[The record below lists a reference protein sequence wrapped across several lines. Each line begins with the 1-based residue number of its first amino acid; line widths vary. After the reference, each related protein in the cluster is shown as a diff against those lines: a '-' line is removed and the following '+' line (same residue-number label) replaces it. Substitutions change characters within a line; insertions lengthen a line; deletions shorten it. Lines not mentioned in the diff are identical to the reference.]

1 MIVQQSSKFHSL
13 IHYIGWPLAVL
24 LIWDV
29 AVTVAYVTLHQTSG
43 LDFPSLPVTLAGS
56 ALVLFLSLRNNA
68 AYARWWEARTLWGA
82 IVNSSRSF
90 ARQASTLIGGEDDVA
105 TDRPDA
111 NGGAGNVRAASE
123 GAIASQRLR
132 RYLVIRQ
139 IAYVGALRYH
149 LLKQRPADMLD
160 ALDAHEREALSDHAN
175 VPNAILMRNAHDM
188 AQACKDG
195 ALGSYERVMIE
206 QTLVELSNAQG
217 GLERI
222 RNTPLPKQYAQYPR
236 LFVTAFCVLMPLG
249 LVDSL
254 LIYTPIAST
263 LVGFMLMT
271 MEKMGRDL
279 QDPFSNNEH
288 DVPMASICRT
298 IQIDLLQCIGEKA
311 PSPATSVAG
320 VLW

>member
-29 AVTVAYVTLHQTSG
+29 AVTVGYVTLHATRG

-90 ARQASTLIGGEDDVA
+90 ARQASTLIGDDSGREGS
-105 TDRPDA
+105 T
-111 NGGAGNVRAASE
+111 ASH
-123 GAIASQRLR
+123 RLR

-149 LLKQRPADMLD
+149 LLKQRPANMLE
-160 ALDAHEREALSDHAN
+160 ALDAHERAALSEHAN

-188 AQACKDG
+188 AQACRDG
-195 ALGSYERVMIE
+195 SLGTYERVMIE
-206 QTLVELSNAQG
+206 QTLVDLSNAQG

-222 RNTPLPKQYAQYPR
+222 RNTPLPKQYGQYP
-236 LFVTAFCVLMPLG
+236 
-249 LVDSL
+249 
-254 LIYTPIAST
+254 
-263 LVGFMLMT
+263 
-271 MEKMGRDL
+271 
-279 QDPFSNNEH
+279 
-288 DVPMASICRT
+288 
-298 IQIDLLQCIGEKA
+298 
-311 PSPATSVAG
+311 
-320 VLW
+320 

>member
-1 MIVQQSSKFHSL
+1 MIVQQSSKFRSL

-29 AVTVAYVTLHQTSG
+29 AVTAGYVTLHATTG

-68 AYARWWEARTLWGA
+68 AYGRWWEARTLWGA

-90 ARQASTLIGGEDDVA
+90 ARQASTLIGDLEEGKDEGKQGDDIQLRGM
-105 TDRPDA
+105 T
-111 NGGAGNVRAASE
+111 ASHN
-123 GAIASQRLR
+123 LR

-139 IAYVGALRYH
+139 IAYVGALRNH
-149 LLKQRPADMLD
+149 LLKERPANMLETLD
-160 ALDAHEREALSDHAN
+160 ADERASLYEHAN
-175 VPNAILMRNAHDM
+175 VPNAILMRNAQDM

-195 ALGSYERVMIE
+195 TLGSYERVMIE
-206 QTLVELSNAQG
+206 QTLVDLSNAQG

-279 QDPFSNNEH
+279 QDPFSNDVH

-298 IQIDLLQCIGEKA
+298 IQIDLLQSIGEKA
-311 PSPATSVAG
+311 PSPATSVEG

>member
-29 AVTVAYVTLHQTSG
+29 AVTAGYVTLHTTSG

-90 ARQASTLIGGEDDVA
+90 ARQASTLIGAQHHV
-105 TDRPDA
+105 PDGLQQA
-111 NGGAGNVRAASE
+111 SGGDAASH
-123 GAIASQRLR
+123 RLR

-149 LLKQRPADMLD
+149 LLKQRPSDMLD
-160 ALDAHEREALSDHAN
+160 TLDAHEREALSEHAN
-175 VPNAILMRNAHDM
+175 VPNAILMCNAHDM
-188 AQACKDG
+188 AQACRDG

-206 QTLVELSNAQG
+206 QTLVDLSNAQG

-236 LFVTAFCVLMPLG
+236 LFVTAFCVLLPLG

-254 LIYTPIAST
+254 LVYTPIAST

-298 IQIDLLQCIGEKA
+298 IQIDLLQSIGEKA